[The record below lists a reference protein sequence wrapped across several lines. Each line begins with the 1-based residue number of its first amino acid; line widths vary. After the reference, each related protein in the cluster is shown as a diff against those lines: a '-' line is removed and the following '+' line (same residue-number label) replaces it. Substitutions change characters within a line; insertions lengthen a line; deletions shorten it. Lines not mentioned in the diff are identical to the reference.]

1 MKRIVFLLACSLL
14 FLSCS
19 KKASLPV
26 RMQRNLPDTAYD
38 DSFVM
43 NSKSLSSEWS
53 GSGYNGLA
61 EAVGIEGVTPPV
73 YSDMANVM
81 GYSSKEESETVAPV
95 SQEIIERKLIRT
107 GTLNLEVS
115 SLEDGADAVAAWVL
129 KYNGYVSN
137 SNQYSNSSYFVVRI
151 PAEKFDDAMN
161 SFAGLGKVQ
170 SRSVQAEDVTDSY
183 YDLKTRL
190 ETKKLLREKYNQ
202 YLKKAENVTDLMEIE
217 RNLNDVISEIESMEG
232 RLKLLTNQIDY
243 STITVHLETEKPAYS
258 PSYSVHKIDFK
269 EIGYNIV
276 NFIIGLFK
284 LVIYIIVYG
293 IPLLILLFLFY
304 WLCFGKIGLLR
315 KLFKRLSKKSTKDKE

>member
-1 MKRIVFLLACSLL
+1 
-14 FLSCS
+14 
-19 KKASLPV
+19 
-26 RMQRNLPDTAYD
+26 MQINLPDTAYD
-38 DSFVM
+38 DSYVM
-43 NSKSLSSEWS
+43 NSKAVSREWS
-53 GSGYNGLA
+53 GSGYNP
-61 EAVGIEGVTPPV
+61 EGPAGVEGQTPPV

-151 PAEKFDDAMN
+151 PAELFDEAMN
-161 SFAGLGKVQ
+161 SFAGLGKVK
-170 SRSVQAEDVTDSY
+170 SRSVQADDVTDSY

-202 YLKKAENVTDLMEIE
+202 YLKKAENVKDLMEIE

-243 STITVHLETEKPAYS
+243 STINIYLTAESPAYS

-293 IPLLILLFLFY
+293 VPVLALLFLFY

>member
-1 MKRIVFLLACSLL
+1 
-14 FLSCS
+14 
-19 KKASLPV
+19 
-26 RMQRNLPDTAYD
+26 MQRNLPDTAYD
-38 DSFVM
+38 DSYVM
-43 NSKSLSSEWS
+43 NSKAVSSEWS
-53 GSGYNGLA
+53 GSGFNGLA
-61 EAVGIEGVTPPV
+61 EAIGIEGVTPPV

-151 PAEKFDDAMN
+151 PAEKFDEAMN

-170 SRSVQAEDVTDSY
+170 SRSVQADDVTDSY

-202 YLKKAENVTDLMEIE
+202 YLKKAENVKDLMEIE

-232 RLKLLTNQIDY
+232 RLKLLTNKIDY
-243 STITVHLETEKPAYS
+243 STINIYLIAESPAYS